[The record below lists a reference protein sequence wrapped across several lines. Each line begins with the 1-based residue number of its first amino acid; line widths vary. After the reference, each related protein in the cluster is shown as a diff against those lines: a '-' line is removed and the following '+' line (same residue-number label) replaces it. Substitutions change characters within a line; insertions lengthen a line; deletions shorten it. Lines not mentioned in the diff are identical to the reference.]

1 MKKLFLLFFVLC
13 ACLVA
18 GYCQQYVEGVT
29 VDSYKFSVRPR
40 GFKSVKIYVNAT
52 INNESDTLVIKGLA
66 LTLSRNGEPFAGGN
80 SPEIVL
86 DAGRHDYTFKA
97 IVDLA
102 EGVSVWNALKA
113 ALSFDINEYTVTFT
127 SDVIYTDGRVLS
139 LVREDI
145 PLKKY
150 LGQ

>member
-1 MKKLFLLFFVLC
+1 MNPLFLLFIVLC
-13 ACLVA
+13 VLFVA
-18 GYCQQYVEGVT
+18 SYAHQYAEGGT

-40 GFKSVKIYVNAT
+40 GFKSVKVYVNAT
-52 INNESDTLVIKGLA
+52 INNECDTLVIKGLV
-66 LTLSRNGEPFAGGN
+66 LTLSRNGVPFADGN

-113 ALSFDINEYTVTFT
+113 APSFDINEYTVTFT